1 MTAIRVLL
9 PIFVVCI
16 FYGVF
21 IAGKKCERVRLE
33 MCEDMP
39 YRRTQLPNRF
49 NQSNQDEIYWE
60 MHQFWPLVEIEC
72 STYLRQFLCL
82 LYLPPCRTAL
92 PCRSLCESSR
102 WGCAS
107 IMTHYGLQWSE
118 NFDCQYF
125 PEDDAEIDCIAPAI
139 DDTTVL
145 PTPVTNIETT
155 LSIEES
161 GEGRNLQCQCQCV
174 EH

>member
-21 IAGKKCERVRLE
+21 IAGKKCERVRLA
-33 MCEDMP
+33 MCQDMP

-49 NQSNQDEIYWE
+49 NQSNQDEISLE
-60 MHQFWPLVEIEC
+60 MRQFWPLVEIEC
-72 STYLRQFLCL
+72 SPYLSQFLCS

-92 PCRSLCESSR
+92 PCRSLCESTR
-102 WGCAS
+102 RGCAPV
-107 IMTHYGLQWSE
+107 MAGFGFQWPE

-125 PEDDAEIDCIAPAI
+125 PEDDADCIAPAI
-139 DDTTVL
+139 EDVTVL
-145 PTPVTNIETT
+145 PTPATKTETT